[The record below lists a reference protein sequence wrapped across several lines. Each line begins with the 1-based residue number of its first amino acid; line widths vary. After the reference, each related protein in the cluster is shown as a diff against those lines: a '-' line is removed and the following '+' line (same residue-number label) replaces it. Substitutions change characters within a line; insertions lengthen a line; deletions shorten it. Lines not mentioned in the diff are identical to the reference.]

1 MEEGRP
7 STTAV
12 LAAMTRASHLFLDDD
27 PKIFEDP
34 LALKLSGM
42 ENEAALRAS
51 LGEIHSEIARQ
62 STPEF
67 AQTWLKYNR
76 ANITLRQRY
85 AEDELG
91 EALGRGIEQYVI
103 LGAGLDSFAYRRSDL
118 AAVVRVFEVDHPA
131 TQHWKCG
138 RLQALN
144 VARPSN
150 LTFVPVDF
158 ERQTLAEALRANG
171 HRTELPTFFSWLGVT
186 MYLTGEAVLETLRYV
201 AGLPPGSEIVFQ
213 YYLPESLL
221 SEEGRHRLALY
232 KTFAATRGEPFVSF
246 FEPIALV
253 ARVKELGF
261 TQVWDLGPDD
271 ANARY
276 FAGRTDG
283 LCDGGLSHHMK
294 ARVGSVP

>member
-34 LALKLSGM
+34 LALGLSGM
-42 ENEAALRAS
+42 QNEAALCAS

-76 ANITLRQRY
+76 ANITLRQQY

-91 EALGRGIEQYVI
+91 EALGRGIKQYVI

-131 TQHWKCG
+131 TQQWKRG

-144 VARPSN
+144 VARLSN

-158 ERQTLAEALRANG
+158 ER
-171 HRTELPTFFSWLGVT
+171 
-186 MYLTGEAVLETLRYV
+186 
-201 AGLPPGSEIVFQ
+201 
-213 YYLPESLL
+213 
-221 SEEGRHRLALY
+221 
-232 KTFAATRGEPFVSF
+232 
-246 FEPIALV
+246 
-253 ARVKELGF
+253 
-261 TQVWDLGPDD
+261 
-271 ANARY
+271 
-276 FAGRTDG
+276 
-283 LCDGGLSHHMK
+283 
-294 ARVGSVP
+294 